1 MTLPAFDSLDAVP
14 EPFREAYELRDGK
27 AVPKADL
34 LGPGGQSAIERM
46 KEAERK
52 AKLDAK
58 EAADRAAEL
67 QRQLEAAKGGVS
79 SEVLEKWNA
88 EKAKELA
95 ERDAKVDAMTK
106 QLRGLQL
113 DDKVKAA
120 ALEAGMFPKHATTT
134 LRALMDRFDLSGE
147 GKPVVLEDGK
157 PSPKSLA
164 EFFTAHKADFPEL
177 YQAPPASG
185 GGAKP
190 PTGAPPAKVAITD
203 QAAFLAN
210 LDGIASGKVAVT
222 TS

>member
-1 MTLPAFDSLDAVP
+1 MTLPFFDSLDAVP
-14 EPFREAYELRDGK
+14 EPFRAAYELRDGK

-52 AKLDAK
+52 AKQAAQ
-58 EAADRAAEL
+58 EAADRATEL
-67 QRQLEAAKGGVS
+67 QRQLEAQKGGLS

-88 EKAKELA
+88 EKARELA
-95 ERDAKVDAMTK
+95 DRDAKLDAMGR

-120 ALEAGMFPKHATTT
+120 ALEAGMFPKHAATT

-157 PSPKSLA
+157 PSPKSLP
-164 EFFTAHKADFPEL
+164 EFFTAHKAEFPEL

-190 PTGAPPAKVAITD
+190 STGTAPSKVAITD
-203 QAAFLAN
+203 TAGFLAN

-222 TS
+222 TP